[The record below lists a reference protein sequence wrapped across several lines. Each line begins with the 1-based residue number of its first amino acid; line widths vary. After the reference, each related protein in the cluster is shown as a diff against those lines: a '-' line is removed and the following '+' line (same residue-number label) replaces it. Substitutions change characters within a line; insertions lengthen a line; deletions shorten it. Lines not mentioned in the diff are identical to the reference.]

1 MQRLLFRISQETVA
15 TVYNW
20 DGQIYNYVAWKLSIG
35 FWIPKTIEICSRLTG
50 LFIETVSIYQ
60 VSPSVA
66 PSGGTD
72 RELNADSRLRTFLYP
87 TISNSFMCSSA
98 LMLKSRSHTVVQ
110 KRDEQIKNKKHRTF
124 HPSGIRRSPSHAKL
138 GMVIEDVHTI
148 FAPQTFWEGSYS
160 LSLRARKIRVNAPR
174 RQTP

>member
-1 MQRLLFRISQETVA
+1 M
-15 TVYNW
+15 
-20 DGQIYNYVAWKLSIG
+20 
-35 FWIPKTIEICSRLTG
+35 TG

-138 GMVIEDVHTI
+138 GMVIEVVHTI
-148 FAPQTFWEGSYS
+148 FAPQTFWERSYS
-160 LSLRARKIRVNAPR
+160 LSLRAQKIGVNVPTPTSNPIMPDALERVPKFQQLNGHVSAPNSR
-174 RQTP
+174 NDYASVGRL